1 MNRRSLLQLTAASSL
16 AAASMMATSN
26 TAWAQTFPIRWA
38 GLNYGYFRGSNAI
51 VVPTYH
57 LTLITSQQA
66 TAVGG
71 IGARARMTKVLS
83 GIDEATL
90 RNLTNEA
97 HADLKARFVVA
108 GLPVA
113 SDEQAQAIVE
123 ASGVARLSGNVQV
136 VAMEAGG
143 FTLNKSLKQGWVTVG
158 AAAAPALAPFAYG
171 ANVQAAAGA
180 SGKLVKGQ
188 PENTLAL
195 MPHLVLDFASIGGS
209 IGGGLLGRVTA
220 SVGGNTE
227 FTLRGLASGILAAKA
242 LPRGYTFPFYF
253 RAEGDYGVATPF
265 ATERRGAADV
275 APLMSVGNTIA
286 RGDAVEVNLEAW
298 RGLVQASYRD
308 YNAAIVAAVLRGK

>member
-1 MNRRSLLQLTAASSL
+1 MDRRTLVKL
-16 AAASMMATSN
+16 ATTSGLATVVMMAT
-26 TAWAQTFPIRWA
+26 TIKAWAQTFPIRWA

-83 GIDEATL
+83 GVDEATL
-90 RNLTNEA
+90 RRLTNEA
-97 HADLKARFVVA
+97 HADLKARFAAA

-113 SDEQAQAIVE
+113 SDEQALALVE
-123 ASGVARLSGNVQV
+123 ASGVVRLPDNMQV

-171 ANVQAAAGA
+171 ANVQAAAVA

-195 MPHLVLDFASIGGS
+195 IPHLVLDFASIGGS
-209 IGGGLLGRVTA
+209 TGGGMLGRVTA
-220 SVGGNTE
+220 RVGGSTS

-242 LPRGYTFPFYF
+242 LPRGATFPFYF

-265 ATERRGAADV
+265 ATERTGAADV

-286 RGDAVEVNLEAW
+286 RGDVVEVNLEAW
-298 RGLVQASYRD
+298 KSLVQASYRD
-308 YNAAIVAAVLRGK
+308 YNSAIVAAVIRGR